1 MHAIIATFR
10 EKYMERSTPKKE
22 GLDHLVQNI
31 RQLKKLIKKLGLPW
45 IASQLNSILIWE
57 NNIKSILATCSFV
70 GAVYVFQPW
79 MASIPIFLMFLKN
92 CRRLKNN
99 DITNENFCNDE
110 DEKDEKKTMME
121 KLSMMRNIYYKAE
134 EIMDLIVRW
143 TQRMLHFTEFK
154 VPLLSGIAIGLL
166 ALFTLVL
173 SLIPFR
179 FIIIAVGVKFL
190 LKNFMLA
197 KYPHYQGMGKFVLNF
212 LSKMPDNEELNR
224 QFVNVSHV
232 AASKTSENVSGD
244 QEEDLH
250 DHPSI
255 AYTSGSNISITDDVP
270 TTPVT
275 EHTNLTGCEQPKSS
289 YLLRGKK
296 PWPVTGILRI
306 MRPNERVCPNI
317 DSSTIDSE
325 DGSNNFH
332 ITTGDQPSHP
342 RKNSKTYWYHE
353 IEGSEMSEMS
363 ENE

>member
-1 MHAIIATFR
+1 
-10 EKYMERSTPKKE
+10 MERSKPKGE
-22 GLDHLVQNI
+22 NIDERNLVQNI
-31 RQLKKLIKKLGLPW
+31 KELKKLIENSGLPW
-45 IASQLNSILIWE
+45 IASQVNSILTWE

-92 CRRLKNN
+92 CRILKNN
-99 DITNENFCNDE
+99 DRTHEKPCNDE
-110 DEKDEKKTMME
+110 EEKDEKKTMME
-121 KLSMMRNIYYKAE
+121 KLSMMKSIYHKAE
-134 EIMDLIVRW
+134 EIMDLLVRW

-166 ALFTLVL
+166 GLCTLVL

-179 FIIIAVGVKFL
+179 FIIIAVGVKVI

-224 QFVNVSHV
+224 QVVNVSHV
-232 AASKTSENVSGD
+232 AASKSKENVNGD
-244 QEEDLH
+244 QEEVFD
-250 DHPSI
+250 DHPFITS
-255 AYTSGSNISITDDVP
+255 TSGSNISITDEIP
-270 TTPVT
+270 TTTVT
-275 EHTNLTGCEQPKSS
+275 EQTNLTGCEQPKSS
-289 YLLRGKK
+289 YLVRTKK

-306 MRPNERVCPNI
+306 MRPNEGVCPNI
-317 DSSTIDSE
+317 DGSTIEPEVD
-325 DGSNNFH
+325 SNNFH
-332 ITTGDQPSHP
+332 ITTVDQPSHP

-353 IEGSEMSEMS
+353 IEDSETSETS